1 MHSIFP
7 RARVQA
13 GATLLEALVA
23 ILLLSIGVVSLGA
36 TLSFAVQMP
45 KLSGY
50 RSAAVNLA
58 SSYIERMRANPEGFA
73 SGGYDQDSSYD
84 GLRTAP
90 AIATSDHCAYPNCT
104 MTSLASMDFADLKVA
119 ARAEL
124 PAGGAYMVRDS
135 QAGLPS
141 GSDGNLWLVWQ
152 EPSSFA
158 RVNPFA
164 SDNCPPQITG
174 HLADPRPRCL
184 VVRFSL

>member
-1 MHSIFP
+1 
-7 RARVQA
+7 VQV

-23 ILLLSIGVVSLGA
+23 ILLLSIGLISLGA

-73 SGGYDQDSSYD
+73 SRGYDQASSYD
-84 GLRTAP
+84 GFRTAH
-90 AIATSDHCAYPNCT
+90 AVATSNHCAYPSCD
-104 MTSLASMDFADLKVA
+104 MTTLASMDFADLKAA

-135 QAGLPS
+135 QGGILS
-141 GSDGNLWLVWQ
+141 SSDGNLWLVWQ

-158 RVNPFA
+158 LVNPFA
-164 SDNCPPQITG
+164 SDNCPPQIADN
-174 HLADPRPRCL
+174 LADPQPRCL
-184 VVRFSL
+184 VVRFRL